1 LIPDKE
7 VNNSKNFEEHVGEV
21 QEDTIVQP
29 VSTPKPLVVLK
40 SYSTDFFPFENLL
53 THFDC

>member
-7 VNNSKNFEEHVGEV
+7 VNNSRNLEEHVGEV
-21 QEDTIVQP
+21 QEDTRVQP
-29 VSTPKPLVVLK
+29 VSTQKPFVVLK
-40 SYSTDFFPFENLL
+40 SYIKDCFPFENLL